1 MGPVDDSV
9 TTDTKSQS
17 HKAKLPPIRILLARG
32 PSDITIRISDQGG
45 GVSKRHLPH
54 VFAFGFSTVFKK
66 PDVEEEVETFS
77 KRRKSCI

>member
-1 MGPVDDSV
+1 M
-9 TTDTKSQS
+9 
-17 HKAKLPPIRILLARG
+17 ARG

-45 GVSKRHLPH
+45 GVSKRHLLH

-66 PDVEEEVETFS
+66 PAVEEEVETFS